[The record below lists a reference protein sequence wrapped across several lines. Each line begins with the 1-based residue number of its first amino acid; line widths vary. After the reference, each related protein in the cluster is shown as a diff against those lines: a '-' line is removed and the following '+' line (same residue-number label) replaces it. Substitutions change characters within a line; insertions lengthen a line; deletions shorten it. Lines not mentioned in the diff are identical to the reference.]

1 MNFLDLQRQL
11 RVMSDL
17 RVAYDQSMVVLN
29 ETFKTLDRLNEAFA
43 VESVELG
50 QVCSDPL
57 VFLESMVPLQPDKR
71 ITLPEFS
78 FLCSSLGWQSPIAW
92 DTEEEFR
99 TFLES
104 ITYVSVVDKA
114 RSATPVPPSETP
126 SASTVAAPVEA
137 SAMVVDSVASG
148 AADSLPDGAEGSQ

>member
-1 MNFLDLQRQL
+1 
-11 RVMSDL
+11 MSGL
-17 RVAYDQSMVVLN
+17 RVAYDQSVVVLN

-50 QVCSDPL
+50 QVCSDPM

-78 FLCSSLGWQSPIAW
+78 FLCSSLGWESPVAW

-99 TFLES
+99 SFLES
-104 ITYVSVVDKA
+104 ITYASVVDKA
-114 RSATPVPPSETP
+114 RSSTPVPPSDSP
-126 SASTVAAPVEA
+126 SASTVAAPVET
-137 SAMVVDSVASG
+137 SDMVVDSVAPST
-148 AADSLPDGAEGSQ
+148 ADSLPDGAEGSQ